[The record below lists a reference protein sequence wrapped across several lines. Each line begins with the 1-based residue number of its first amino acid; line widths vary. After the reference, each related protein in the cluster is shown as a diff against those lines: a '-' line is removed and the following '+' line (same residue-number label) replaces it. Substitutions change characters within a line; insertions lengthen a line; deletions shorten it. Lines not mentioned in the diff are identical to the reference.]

1 MWSWPVLSGE
11 QKKAE
16 ENYKDK
22 PAAQPILEYLTCVRE
37 LNNCHNEERAIE
49 LIDKHSFDMACV
61 PTHLRRHTRVWEQ
74 ALVRMPLQGVLTNIR
89 AMTRSNF
96 LSSEGAPVLVKLIN
110 ILRDPI
116 ALRASNLDPLEILVA
131 LAQAEVGWKLPDRGV
146 PNHKETIKKRV
157 PQYTLHS
164 SVLQELRNM
173 LATSLTFVPKMT
185 PVKMV
190 VCVDT
195 RNSLTDESFGC
206 WGLSISRS
214 LSVTLLSLL
223 HAGADIRLVTMTP
236 EGPAP
241 IALGVLDTIESVSA
255 RLEALPRST
264 QVIDPSKLL
273 TWVRQS
279 HGKVDLVLLATHS
292 TNPVED
298 RTGLWAQME
307 QFRADQNNVKFV
319 YWALHCKKV
328 HPEIRNPGNPNMLDI
343 AGFSSDA
350 KRIMQA
356 FAKDCF

>member
-1 MWSWPVLSGE
+1 
-11 QKKAE
+11 
-16 ENYKDK
+16 
-22 PAAQPILEYLTCVRE
+22 
-37 LNNCHNEERAIE
+37 
-49 LIDKHSFDMACV
+49 
-61 PTHLRRHTRVWEQ
+61 
-74 ALVRMPLQGVLTNIR
+74 
-89 AMTRSNF
+89 
-96 LSSEGAPVLVKLIN
+96 
-110 ILRDPI
+110 
-116 ALRASNLDPLEILVA
+116 
-131 LAQAEVGWKLPDRGV
+131 
-146 PNHKETIKKRV
+146 
-157 PQYTLHS
+157 
-164 SVLQELRNM
+164 M

-214 LSVTLLSLL
+214 LAVTLLSLL

-241 IALGVLDTIESVSA
+241 LALGVGDTIEAVAA

-298 RTGLWAQME
+298 RVSVYNSICVVILYKLTISTSDRALGPDGAISSGPE
-307 QFRADQNNVKFV
+307 QREVRVLGPALQEGAPRDQEPGEPQHAGHRRFLIRCQEDPAGIRKRLFLEKS
-319 YWALHCKKV
+319 YFYQCK
-328 HPEIRNPGNPNMLDI
+328 NMHFNLVI
-343 AGFSSDA
+343 S
-350 KRIMQA
+350 
-356 FAKDCF
+356 